1 MAHAAPHSASRQI
14 VRATQMRRTARLAT
28 RFEQALAAM
37 HDRGATLHLQFSSG
51 SPLWS
56 LSDGSSV
63 TAEVAALLLNSVG
76 IEPVGCALFPG
87 MPAQTW
93 RYANDN

>member
-1 MAHAAPHSASRQI
+1 MAHAAAHPASPQVARASR
-14 VRATQMRRTARLAT
+14 MRRTARLT
-28 RFEQALAAM
+28 IRFEQALTAM
-37 HDRGATLHLQFSSG
+37 RGEGKTLHLQFSG
-51 SPLWS
+51 GGPLWS

-63 TAEVAALLLNSVG
+63 TAEVAALLLNSVS

-93 RYANDN
+93 RFSDD